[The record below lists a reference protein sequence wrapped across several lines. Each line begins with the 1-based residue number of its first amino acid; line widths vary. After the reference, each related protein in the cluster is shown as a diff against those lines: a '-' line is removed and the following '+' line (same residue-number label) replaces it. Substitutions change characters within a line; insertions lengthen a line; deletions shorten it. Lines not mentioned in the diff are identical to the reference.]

1 MLTSILTL
9 ALFGILLLMLETFL
23 PGMIAGIIGTLS
35 LIAAVWLIPS
45 VDRINTLPFAVVRA
59 ESTLTRLPSTKVVPL
74 PAVLMVAFR
83 ST

>member
-35 LIAAVWLIPS
+35 LIAAVWLSLTADELGCWSSRQGGALRGSWP
-45 VDRINTLPFAVVRA
+45 LVR
-59 ESTLTRLPSTKVVPL
+59 T
-74 PAVLMVAFR
+74 
-83 ST
+83 